1 MRNWGKAPQI
11 LVALNCVC
19 FSVAH
24 ADDAAP
30 ATTPVELSS
39 APAPEAPTVQLR
51 QNSCCNG
58 CTYAR
63 SSCCNGCSLRLFR
76 QRLPKRQHQRVQVQ
90 Q

>member
-1 MRNWGKAPQI
+1 MRNWGKAPQM

-30 ATTPVELSS
+30 VTTPVASTVT
-39 APAPEAPTVQLR
+39 PAPEAPT
-51 QNSCCNG
+51 
-58 CTYAR
+58 TTTAAPTPEAPTATAR
-63 SSCCNGCSLRLFR
+63 CLLLQRRRL
-76 QRLPKRQHQRVQVQ
+76 LKHQHRRVQVQ